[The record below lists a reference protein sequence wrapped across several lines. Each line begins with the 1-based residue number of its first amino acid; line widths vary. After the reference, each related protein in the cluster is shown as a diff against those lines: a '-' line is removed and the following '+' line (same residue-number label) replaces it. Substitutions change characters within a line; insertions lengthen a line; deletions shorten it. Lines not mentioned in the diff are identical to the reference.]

1 MKALFIDRDG
11 TINYDCPYCKDP
23 KDLRI
28 YDDAVKLM
36 KEYQN
41 KGYLIVII
49 TNQSGINRGYFSD
62 SEFHAF
68 NDAVIKALAE
78 RGVTVN
84 ATYYCPH
91 RPDEGCECRKPKPGL
106 VLRAVEELGIDLA
119 DSIIAGD
126 RQDRDGDLARNLGIP
141 FIHFKR

>member
-1 MKALFIDRDG
+1 
-11 TINYDCPYCKDP
+11 
-23 KDLRI
+23 
-28 YDDAVKLM
+28 M
-36 KEYQN
+36 KEYQE

-62 SEFHAF
+62 YQFHIF

-91 RPDEGCECRKPKPGL
+91 RPDEGCECRKPRPGL
-106 VLRAVEELGIDLA
+106 IIRAVKDLGIDLH
-119 DSIIAGD
+119 DSLIAGD
-126 RQDRDGDLARNLGIP
+126 RQDIDGALAESLGIP
-141 FIHFKR
+141 FILFRR